1 MKIVYLYGE
10 ILSETKTYSNP
21 YKFNGKEL
29 DTETGLAYYGAQ
41 VVANVSSNGFLN
53 KTETKVIKTVMDK
66 QVEFF
71 NASLRK
77 GIENDTNGK

>member
-1 MKIVYLYGE
+1 M
-10 ILSETKTYSNP
+10 
-21 YKFNGKEL
+21 
-29 DTETGLAYYGAQ
+29 
-41 VVANVSSNGFLN
+41 ANVTSNGFLN

-71 NASLRK
+71 YASLRK